1 MNARLMELIDV
12 STIETMAEQFY
23 KLTNISHQLLDAEK
37 ECVFSFGMN
46 EVKNNN
52 LPKVEIPIFLN
63 NQHLGSFVV
72 WSKKSEVFNCQKYF
86 EMLSNLIIDGATN
99 AIQSKNNNLL
109 FRKEEELYMILQN
122 MPVMVDALDNNG
134 DFVLWNRECEIV
146 TGYTAEEIIG
156 NPNALQILYPDD
168 NYRHQI
174 QKKFLTCGKNFR
186 DWEMHLTC
194 KNGEVKT
201 IMWSNISDQ
210 FPVIGFSYWAVGV
223 DITHLKA
230 IEEQLKQQTS
240 ELELIFKALPDLCF
254 LTEADGTIIDYKA
267 GSPTKFYVPA
277 ETFMGKKFYEVLP
290 SPVAQQFREAI
301 RQVKEKE
308 STVIVEYPLALKG
321 SIDFFEARCLPLL
334 HDKIMVIIRDI
345 TERKKTEELLNKS
358 DTLAAIGQLAAG
370 VAHEVRNPLTVIKG
384 FIQLFQINKED
395 QEKYFD
401 LMLSEIERIEAIL
414 QEFLSIAKTDEIPTE
429 KKNIYK
435 IFENVVS
442 LINTKAIMTNIQVEL
457 IADSSE
463 IIIECSENQLKQV
476 FINILQNSIE
486 AMPDGG
492 KISIHMKEMNEDGV
506 IIDIVDAGI
515 GIPEERIKR
524 LGEPFYSTKE
534 KGTGIGLMLSY
545 KIIESHQGAI
555 SIMSDV
561 GVGTTVTIYLPKT
574 QSELYISK
582 SENKSVIVRSIFNS

>member
-23 KLTNISHQLLDAEK
+23 KLTNISHQLLDAVK

-46 EVKNNN
+46 EVKNSN
-52 LPKVEIPIFLN
+52 LPKVEIPIFLY

-72 WSKKSEVFNCQKYF
+72 WSKKSEIFNCQKYF

-109 FRKEEELYMILQN
+109 FRKEEELHMILQN

-146 TGYTAEEIIG
+146 TGYKAEEIIG

-174 QKKFLTCGKNFR
+174 QNKFLTCGKNFR

-201 IMWSNISDQ
+201 IMWSNISEQ

-395 QEKYFD
+395 QEKYFN

-506 IIDIVDAGI
+506 IIDIVDEGI

-561 GVGTTVTIYLPKT
+561 GVGTTVTIYLPKM

>member
-1 MNARLMELIDV
+1 MELIDV

-37 ECVFSFGMN
+37 VCIFSFGIN
-46 EVKNNN
+46 EMEICK
-52 LPKVEIPIFLN
+52 LPKIEIPIFLY
-63 NQHLGSFVV
+63 NQYLGSFVV
-72 WSKKSEVFNCQKYF
+72 WCPKSEIFNCQKYF
-86 EMLSNLIIDGATN
+86 EMLANLILDGV
-99 AIQSKNNNLL
+99 IKVFQSKNATLL
-109 FRKEEELYMILQN
+109 SQKEEELHTILQN
-122 MPVMVDALDNNG
+122 MPVMVDALDHNG
-134 DFVLWNRECEIV
+134 EFILWNRECEIV

-156 NPNALQILYPDD
+156 NPNALQLLYPDH

-174 QKKFLTCGKNFR
+174 QSKFLTRGKNFR
-186 DWEMHLTC
+186 DWEMRITC

-201 IMWSNISDQ
+201 IMWSNISEQ
-210 FPVIGFSYWAVGV
+210 FPVTGFSYWAVGV

-230 IEEQLKQQTS
+230 IEKQLKQQTS

-254 LTEADGTIIDYKA
+254 LTEDDGTIIDYKA

-277 ETFMGKKFYEVLP
+277 EAFMGKKFYEVLP
-290 SPVAQQFREAI
+290 SPVAQQFQEAI
-301 RQVKEKE
+301 HQVKEKG
-308 STVIVEYPLALKG
+308 TNTIVEYPLAING
-321 SIDFFEARCLPLL
+321 SVNFFEARCLPLL
-334 HDKIMVIIRDI
+334 QDKIMIIVRDI

-414 QEFLSIAKTDEIPTE
+414 QEFLSIAKTDEINTE
-429 KKNIYK
+429 KKNLYQ
-435 IFENVVS
+435 IFKNVVS

-457 IADSSE
+457 YTDSKE
-463 IIIECSENQLKQV
+463 LIIECSENQLKQV

-486 AMPDGG
+486 AMPTGG
-492 KISIHMKEMNEDGV
+492 KISIHIKKINNEGV
-506 IIDIVDAGI
+506 IIHVIDEGI

-545 KIIESHQGAI
+545 KIIESHQGNI
-555 SIMSDV
+555 SIMSEV
-561 GVGTTVTIYLPKT
+561 GVGTTVTIYLPKF
-574 QSELYISK
+574 QSKK
-582 SENKSVIVRSIFNS
+582 SLSNYDDRFESIRPIINS

>member
-23 KLTNISHQLLDAEK
+23 QLTNISHQLLDAEK
-37 ECVFSFGMN
+37 ECIFSFGIN
-46 EVKNNN
+46 EKKICK
-52 LPKVEIPIFLN
+52 LPKIEIPIFLY
-63 NQHLGSFVV
+63 NQYLGYFVV
-72 WSKKSEVFNCQKYF
+72 WSQKSEIFNSQKYF
-86 EMLSNLIIDGATN
+86 EMLSNLIIGGVMKGF
-99 AIQSKNNNLL
+99 QSKNTTLL
-109 FRKEEELYMILQN
+109 TRKEEELHTILQN
-122 MPVMVDALDNNG
+122 MPIMVDALDYNG

-146 TGYTAEEIIG
+146 TGYTAEEVIG
-156 NPNALQILYPDD
+156 NPNALRLLYPDH
-168 NYRHQI
+168 NYRHEI
-174 QKKFLTCGKNFR
+174 QKKFLTRGKNFR
-186 DWEMHLTC
+186 DWEMRLTC
-194 KNGEVKT
+194 KNGEIKT
-201 IMWSNISDQ
+201 IMWSNISEQ
-210 FPVIGFSYWAVGV
+210 FPVSGFSYWAVGV

-230 IEEQLKQQTS
+230 IEEKLIQQTS
-240 ELELIFKALPDLCF
+240 ELELIFQALPDLCF
-254 LTEADGTIIDYKA
+254 LTEDDGTIIDYKA

-277 ETFMGKKFYEVLP
+277 EAFMGKKFYEVLP
-290 SPVAQQFREAI
+290 TSVAQKFQEAI
-301 RQVKEKE
+301 FQVKEKG
-308 STVIVEYPLALKG
+308 TNAIVEYPLTINE

-334 HDKIMVIIRDI
+334 HDKIMIIVRDI

-414 QEFLSIAKTDEIPTE
+414 QEFLSIAKTDEISTE
-429 KKNIYK
+429 KKNIYQ
-435 IFENVVS
+435 IFKNVVS
-442 LINTKAIMTNIQVEL
+442 LMNTKAIMTNIQVEL
-457 IADSSE
+457 YTNSKD

-492 KISIHMKEMNEDGV
+492 EISIHIKEIGKDGIIISV
-506 IIDIVDAGI
+506 IDKGI

-545 KIIESHQGAI
+545 KIIESHQGNI
-555 SIMSDV
+555 SIMSEV
-561 GVGTTVTIYLPKT
+561 GVGTTVTIYLPKI
-574 QSELYISK
+574 QSKKPLSNYDDRLESI
-582 SENKSVIVRSIFNS
+582 RSIINS

>member
-23 KLTNISHQLLDAEK
+23 QLTNISHQLLDAEK
-37 ECVFSFGMN
+37 ECIFSFGIN
-46 EVKNNN
+46 EKKICK
-52 LPKVEIPIFLN
+52 LPKIEIPIFLY
-63 NQHLGSFVV
+63 NQYLGSFVV
-72 WSKKSEVFNCQKYF
+72 WSQKSEIFNSQKYF
-86 EMLSNLIIDGATN
+86 EMLSNLIIGGVMKGF
-99 AIQSKNNNLL
+99 QSKNTTLL
-109 FRKEEELYMILQN
+109 TRKEEELHTILQN
-122 MPVMVDALDNNG
+122 MPIMVDALDYNG

-146 TGYTAEEIIG
+146 TGYTAEEVIG
-156 NPNALQILYPDD
+156 NPNALRLLYPDH
-168 NYRHQI
+168 NYRHEI
-174 QKKFLTCGKNFR
+174 QKKFLTRGKNFR
-186 DWEMHLTC
+186 DWEMRLTC
-194 KNGEVKT
+194 KNGEIKT
-201 IMWSNISDQ
+201 IMWSNISEQ
-210 FPVIGFSYWAVGV
+210 FPVSGFSYWAVGV

-230 IEEQLKQQTS
+230 IEEKLIQQTS
-240 ELELIFKALPDLCF
+240 ELELIFQALPDLCF
-254 LTEADGTIIDYKA
+254 LTEDDGTIIDYKA

-277 ETFMGKKFYEVLP
+277 EAFMGKKFYEVLP
-290 SPVAQQFREAI
+290 TSVAQKFQEAI
-301 RQVKEKE
+301 FQVKEKG
-308 STVIVEYPLALKG
+308 TNAIVEYPLTINE

-334 HDKIMVIIRDI
+334 HDKIMIIVRDI

-395 QEKYFD
+395 LEKYFD

-414 QEFLSIAKTDEIPTE
+414 QEFLSIAKTDEISTE
-429 KKNIYK
+429 KKNIYQ
-435 IFENVVS
+435 IFKNVVS
-442 LINTKAIMTNIQVEL
+442 LMNTKAIMTNIQVEL
-457 IADSSE
+457 YTNSKD

-492 KISIHMKEMNEDGV
+492 EISIHIKEIGKDGIIISV
-506 IIDIVDAGI
+506 IDKGI

-545 KIIESHQGAI
+545 KIIESHQGNI
-555 SIMSDV
+555 SIMSEV
-561 GVGTTVTIYLPKT
+561 GVGTTVTIYLPKI
-574 QSELYISK
+574 QSKKPLSNYDDRLESI
-582 SENKSVIVRSIFNS
+582 RSIINS

>member
-72 WSKKSEVFNCQKYF
+72 WSKKSEIFNCQKYF
-86 EMLSNLIIDGATN
+86 ETLSNLIIDGATN

-463 IIIECSENQLKQV
+463 IIIECSENQMKQV

-506 IIDIVDAGI
+506 IIDIVDEGI

>member
-12 STIETMAEQFY
+12 NTIETMAEQFY

-37 ECVFSFGMN
+37 ECVFSFGIN
-46 EVKNNN
+46 EVKKSK
-52 LPKVEIPIFLN
+52 LPKVEIPIFLY

-72 WSKKSEVFNCQKYF
+72 WSKKSEIFNCQKYF
-86 EMLSNLIIDGATN
+86 EMLSNLIIDGAAN
-99 AIQSKNNNLL
+99 AIQRKNNNLL
-109 FRKEEELYMILQN
+109 SRKEAELFMILQN
-122 MPVMVDALDNNG
+122 MPVMVDALDYNG

-146 TGYTAEEIIG
+146 TGYKAEEIIG
-156 NPNALQILYPDD
+156 NPNALRILYPDH

-174 QKKFLTCGKNFR
+174 QKKFLTHGKNFR
-186 DWEMHLTC
+186 DWEMRLTC
-194 KNGEVKT
+194 KNGEIKT
-201 IMWSNISDQ
+201 IMWSNISDD
-210 FPVIGFSYWAVGV
+210 FPVTGFSYWAVGV

-254 LTEADGTIIDYKA
+254 LTEADGTIIEYKA

-308 STVIVEYPLALKG
+308 STVIVEYPLTLNG

-334 HDKIMVIIRDI
+334 QDKIMIIVRDV

-395 QEKYFD
+395 QEKYFN

-414 QEFLSIAKTDEIPTE
+414 QEFLSIAKTDKIPTE
-429 KKNIYK
+429 KKNICQ
-435 IFENVVS
+435 IFKNVVS

-457 IADSSE
+457 FTDSKE
-463 IIIECSENQLKQV
+463 MIIECSENQLKQV

-492 KISIHMKEMNEDGV
+492 KISIHIKEMNEGGI
-506 IIDIVDAGI
+506 IIDVVDEGI

-545 KIIESHQGAI
+545 KIIESHHGTI

-561 GVGTTVTIYLPKT
+561 GVGTTVTIYLPKF
-574 QSELYISK
+574 QNEPSISK
-582 SENKSVIVRSIFNS
+582 SEDRSVTIRSI